1 VMIGYAQILNTGF
14 LQGLTKFKFLAFVSI
29 ISGIVK
35 IIFGVSLVFLGFGA
49 FSGLGAIFF
58 MGVAALLIDLI
69 PLKFLF
75 SKKENSSVNINVRE
89 IIKYALPTAIS
100 VLFMTSFIST
110 DIILVKHFYN
120 PQQAAFYAGL
130 SLVGRV
136 IFYFTAPIPAVMF
149 PLLIRRK
156 NLGKNFNNLFYL
168 ALLLVLIPSAAI
180 TGFYFIFPKFVVNLF
195 LGGRDYLAIAGLAGF
210 FGINLTIFSLINVCV
225 NFFLSLNK
233 TRIAFLIVIAALAQI
248 VLIFTFHSN
257 FYQIITVSIF
267 VSSILLIF
275 LMGYYLKLFVLPQKS
290 SQDLGS
296 KI

>member
-1 VMIGYAQILNTGF
+1 
-14 LQGLTKFKFLAFVSI
+14 
-29 ISGIVK
+29 
-35 IIFGVSLVFLGFGA
+35 
-49 FSGLGAIFF
+49 
-58 MGVAALLIDLI
+58 
-69 PLKFLF
+69 
-75 SKKENSSVNINVRE
+75 
-89 IIKYALPTAIS
+89 
-100 VLFMTSFIST
+100 
-110 DIILVKHFYN
+110 
-120 PQQAAFYAGL
+120 
-130 SLVGRV
+130 
-136 IFYFTAPIPAVMF
+136 
-149 PLLIRRK
+149 
-156 NLGKNFNNLFYL
+156 
-168 ALLLVLIPSAAI
+168 LVLIPSAAI